1 MALFPK
7 DRNLAEAFDRV
18 ELEVRASD
26 FRMRGEDLQLRLDR
40 FLAHHLTWRSRSS
53 IQQLIKDG
61 QVLVAASRPDAAPPG
76 HRSRAAHRPPPLL
89 PPVDE
94 PTVER
99 RPGRRLLDRS
109 LVVVRIPDELQLALD
124 PGACGPVDL
133 VHEDPAVLVVD
144 KPAGVAVH
152 PSGRHLTDT
161 LVQRLHADHARRL
174 EARAAA
180 PGAGPEVGEMPPKL
194 CHRLDR
200 ETSGLVLAARDRASH
215 AALVLDFEE
224 RRVAKRYLA
233 VVHGV
238 PERTVGEVDLDLG
251 PALASEVR
259 LKIAV
264 RAGGWPSR
272 TGYEVIETG
281 RLPDGG
287 PCALVACV
295 PHTGRQHQ
303 LRVHLAALGHPLV
316 GDKLYRDEG
325 LFLRAANDALTDG
338 DRAELVLDRHALHN
352 ELLGF
357 THPRTGE
364 RLEVTA
370 PLPADM
376 AGLLGR

>member
-26 FRMRGEDLQLRLDR
+26 FRMRGEDLSIRLDR
-40 FLAHHLTWRSRSS
+40 FLAHHLSWRSRSS

-76 HRSRAAHRPPPLL
+76 HKGRVAHRPPPLL

-94 PTVER
+94 PVLER

-133 VHEDPAVLVVD
+133 VHEDAAVLVVD

-174 EARAAA
+174 EERERATAA
-180 PGAGPEVGEMPPKL
+180 GAALPEVGEMPPKL

-200 ETSGLVLAARDRASH
+200 ETSGLVLAARDRPSH
-215 AALVLDFEE
+215 ARLVLDFEE
-224 RRVAKRYLA
+224 RKVTKRYLA

-238 PERTVGEVDLDLG
+238 PDEPRGELDLPLG
-251 PALASEVR
+251 PALASQVR

-264 RAGGWPSR
+264 QAGGWPSR
-272 TGYEVIETG
+272 TGYEVLDTG
-281 RLPDGG
+281 RLPDGR

-303 LRVHLAALGHPLV
+303 LRVHLAAMGHPIV
-316 GDKLYRDEG
+316 GDKLYLDEE
-325 LFLRAANDALTDG
+325 LFLRAANDELTAT
-338 DRAELVLDRHALHN
+338 DRSPPSRRASCSSRVARVGL
-352 ELLGF
+352 
-357 THPRTGE
+357 PE
-364 RLEVTA
+364 RL
-370 PLPADM
+370 
-376 AGLLGR
+376 